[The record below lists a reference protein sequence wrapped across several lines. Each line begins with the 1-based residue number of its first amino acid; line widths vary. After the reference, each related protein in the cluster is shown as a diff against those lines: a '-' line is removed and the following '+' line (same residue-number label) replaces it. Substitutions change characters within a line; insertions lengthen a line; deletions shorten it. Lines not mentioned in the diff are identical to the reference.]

1 MEKEVIILLPMFY
14 FSAPIMIVLQRQ
26 EAKNEVQ
33 ENFNFMLA
41 TDYVFSQN
49 AASHYD
55 GFTEVT
61 ISPTIFKQNKQNEEY
76 LFAHFSF
83 AFLGLRRN
91 SNRIF
96 LLGFHSKFFDR
107 SEH

>member
-26 EAKNEVQ
+26 EAENEVQ

-55 GFTEVT
+55 CFTE
-61 ISPTIFKQNKQNEEY
+61 
-76 LFAHFSF
+76 
-83 AFLGLRRN
+83 
-91 SNRIF
+91 
-96 LLGFHSKFFDR
+96 
-107 SEH
+107 